1 MTLLQITETIGSDT
15 VKQVVQAVQALPE
28 VAKAVV
34 PEQLNLLALIL
45 KGGWVMY
52 PIAALSIMGFYIFF
66 ERYFTLR
73 KANKDESNLLFQVRE
88 FIKQGDLT
96 TALTVCKQSN
106 TPISRML
113 QKGLLRIGK
122 PIKEIEGAIEN
133 VGKLEVAKLERNISI
148 LGIIAGIAPML
159 GFVGTISGVIKIF

>member
-1 MTLLQITETIGSDT
+1 MTLLQITETIGADT

-73 KANKDESNLLFQVRE
+73 KANKD
-88 FIKQGDLT
+88 DLAAELYWPIRIRKCGLPIRAGRLGYFRRPSRDSARC
-96 TALTVCKQSN
+96 TALTA
-106 TPISRML
+106 TLAASRSSSPQPL
-113 QKGLLRIGK
+113 FTRS
-122 PIKEIEGAIEN
+122 
-133 VGKLEVAKLERNISI
+133 RSR
-148 LGIIAGIAPML
+148 
-159 GFVGTISGVIKIF
+159 

>member
-66 ERYFTLR
+66 ERYFIETSKSSCIL
-73 KANKDESNLLFQVRE
+73 
-88 FIKQGDLT
+88 ILT
-96 TALTVCKQSN
+96 A
-106 TPISRML
+106 PIFF
-113 QKGLLRIGK
+113 KNFFK
-122 PIKEIEGAIEN
+122 
-133 VGKLEVAKLERNISI
+133 
-148 LGIIAGIAPML
+148 
-159 GFVGTISGVIKIF
+159 

>member
-1 MTLLQITETIGSDT
+1 MTLLQITETIGADT

-34 PEQLNLLALIL
+34 PEQLNLLSLIL

-73 KANKDESNLLFQVRE
+73 KANKDE
-88 FIKQGDLT
+88 
-96 TALTVCKQSN
+96 
-106 TPISRML
+106 
-113 QKGLLRIGK
+113 
-122 PIKEIEGAIEN
+122 
-133 VGKLEVAKLERNISI
+133 
-148 LGIIAGIAPML
+148 
-159 GFVGTISGVIKIF
+159 